1 MKRKTKTK
9 SKAKSISTT
18 LKNCTFY
25 ALRFDEKAVNAID
38 SIAEGLIENA
48 KGLGALAQV
57 LKASN
62 VSIECLLKIGDSEG
76 QIKGIK

>member
-1 MKRKTKTK
+1 MKKKKTKT
-9 SKAKSISTT
+9 KSISTT

-38 SIAEGLIENA
+38 SIATGLIENA
-48 KGLGALAQV
+48 RGLGALAQV

-62 VSIECLLKIGDSEG
+62 VSIECLLKIDGKE
-76 QIKGIK
+76 